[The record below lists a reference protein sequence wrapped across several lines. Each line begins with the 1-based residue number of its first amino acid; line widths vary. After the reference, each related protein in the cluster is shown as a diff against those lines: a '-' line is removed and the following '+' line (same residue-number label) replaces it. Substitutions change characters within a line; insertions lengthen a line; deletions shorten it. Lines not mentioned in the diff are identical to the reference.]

1 MYLYYGYGYGYG
13 NDGWYFIWLILMVV
27 CFAFTTW
34 AQVSVSSNFKKYSRV
49 MTRRG
54 ITGMQAA
61 QAVLRANG
69 VTGVQFARIS
79 GNLTDNYNPRN
90 NVISLS
96 AGVYDSNS
104 VAAVGVAAHEA
115 GHAVQYATGYGPIR
129 LRNAIIP
136 VCSFGSRLAWPMM
149 VIGLVLNAASLVG
162 LGVLL
167 FALAT
172 LFQVVTLPVEI
183 NASRRALHAL
193 ESTGLL
199 AHDELPMARKT
210 LFAAAMTYVAALA
223 VSLVQLL
230 RFILIFLSRNGGG
243 RRRG

>member
-1 MYLYYGYGYGYG
+1 MYYGYGYGYA
-13 NDGWYFIWLILMVV
+13 NNGWYMIWLVLMVV
-27 CFAFTTW
+27 CFAFTAW
-34 AQVSVSSNFKKYSRV
+34 AQASVSSNFKKYSRV
-49 MTRRG
+49 MTRKG

-69 VTGVQFARIS
+69 VTGVQFARIG
-79 GNLTDNYNPRN
+79 GNLTDNFNPRN

-96 AGVYDSNS
+96 GDVCDVSS

-136 VCSFGSRLAWPMM
+136 LCNFGSQLAWPMM
-149 VIGLVLNAASLVG
+149 VIGLVLNAVSLVG
-162 LGVLL
+162 VGVLL
-167 FALAT
+167 FAVAT
-172 LFQVVTLPVEI
+172 LFQVITLPVEI
-183 NASRRALHAL
+183 NASRRALQAL

-199 AHDELPMARKT
+199 TQDELPMARKT

-223 VSLVQLL
+223 TSLVQLL
-230 RFILIFLSRNGGG
+230 RLSLIHI
-243 RRRG
+243 

>member
-1 MYLYYGYGYGYG
+1 MYYGYGYGYG
-13 NDGWYFIWLILMVV
+13 NDGWYVIWLILMVA
-27 CFAFTTW
+27 CFAFAAWTQ
-34 AQVSVSSNFKKYSRV
+34 ASVTSNFKKYSRV

-79 GNLTDNYNPRN
+79 GNLTDHYNPRN

-136 VCSFGSRLAWPMM
+136 VCNFGSRLAWPMM
-149 VIGLVLNAASLVG
+149 VIGLVLNTASLIG

-172 LFQVVTLPVEI
+172 LFQVITLPVEI
-183 NASRRALHAL
+183 NASRRALQAL

-199 AHDELPMARKT
+199 TRDELPMARKT

-223 VSLVQLL
+223 TSLVQLL

>member
-1 MYLYYGYGYGYG
+1 MYYGYGYGYA
-13 NDGWYFIWLILMVV
+13 NNGWYMIWLVLMVV
-27 CFAFTTW
+27 CFAFTAW
-34 AQVSVSSNFKKYSRV
+34 AQASVSSNFKKYSRV
-49 MTRRG
+49 MTRKG

-69 VTGVQFARIS
+69 VTGVQFARIG
-79 GNLTDNYNPRN
+79 GNLTDNFNPRN

-96 AGVYDSNS
+96 GDVCDVSS

-136 VCSFGSRLAWPMM
+136 LCNFGSQLAWPMM
-149 VIGLVLNAASLVG
+149 VIGLVLNAVSLVG
-162 LGVLL
+162 VGVLL
-167 FALAT
+167 FAVAT
-172 LFQVVTLPVEI
+172 LFQVITLPVEI
-183 NASRRALHAL
+183 NASRRALQAL

-199 AHDELPMARKT
+199 TQDELPMARKT

-223 VSLVQLL
+223 PSLVQLL
-230 RFILIFLSRNGGG
+230 RFVLIFLSRNGGN
-243 RRRG
+243 RRD